1 MFNTTNPTCFYIH
14 LRTCSNTKYKTKY
27 NPDTKYNCAN
37 TYSKN
42 MLTHVQMLTKKY
54 DLYLLTNV
62 KKKKITIDTTF
73 NTVPTMIE
81 GNQRVSTDRVQKS
94 KSAILSIERGNP
106 TN

>member
-62 KKKKITIDTTF
+62 KKKK
-73 NTVPTMIE
+73 NY
-81 GNQRVSTDRVQKS
+81 N
-94 KSAILSIERGNP
+94 
-106 TN
+106 